1 MQPNF
6 SQSCVILRELVLM
19 IHFLGCRPLQGSA
32 RADREDLRFGNVGDS
47 PISLQTYQ
55 CGGQKLS
62 YHMALIVSKYIGV
75 YFYNINMLD
84 RISENFDISL
94 TDCLNT
100 YIVTW
105 EASLLSF
112 LVFFKPFLATLVALH
127 FNPVSESV
135 SHWAEFR
142 TSVASRLVSLFLQGL
157 SRHFFFL

>member
-1 MQPNF
+1 
-6 SQSCVILRELVLM
+6 
-19 IHFLGCRPLQGSA
+19 
-32 RADREDLRFGNVGDS
+32 
-47 PISLQTYQ
+47 
-55 CGGQKLS
+55 
-62 YHMALIVSKYIGV
+62 MALIVSKYIGV

-127 FNPVSESV
+127 L
-135 SHWAEFR
+135 
-142 TSVASRLVSLFLQGL
+142 TLVSQ
-157 SRHFFFL
+157 